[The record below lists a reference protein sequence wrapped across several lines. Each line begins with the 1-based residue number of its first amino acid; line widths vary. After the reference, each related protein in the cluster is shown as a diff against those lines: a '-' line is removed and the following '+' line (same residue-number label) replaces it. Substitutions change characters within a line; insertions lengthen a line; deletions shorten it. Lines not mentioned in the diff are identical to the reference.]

1 MTTVCVVRKGAQVAI
16 AADSLVTF
24 GDTELP
30 HGYESNAKLFKVGE
44 SYFGIAAGCEFDKN
58 SAAPVR
64 LHTIKLK
71 G

>member
-1 MTTVCVVRKGAQVAI
+1 MYAMYDKLKSAGEVAR
-16 AADSLVTF
+16 LGVT
-24 GDTELP
+24 
-30 HGYESNAKLFKVGE
+30 
-44 SYFGIAAGCEFDKN
+44 AGCEFDKN

>member
-1 MTTVCVVRKGAQVAI
+1 MYASYDKLKTAREI
-16 AADSLVTF
+16 ATL
-24 GDTELP
+24 
-30 HGYESNAKLFKVGE
+30 
-44 SYFGIAAGCEFDKN
+44 GIEAGCEFDKN